1 MLSLN
6 VIRRTMAFTATMYTV
21 AIMLA
26 LAGNGSATGAA
37 GHVTRT
43 TTANV
48 RHAAVSP
55 VYTPR
60 YHVTPI
66 TIVGIMPGNPSAV
79 IVADSRIK
87 ASGPQMHCGAKV
99 PLASDATA
107 MVRYCRVY

>member
-6 VIRRTMAFTATMYTV
+6 VIRRAMAFTATLYT
-21 AIMLA
+21 IMLA
-26 LAGNGSATGAA
+26 LAGNGSAT
-37 GHVTRT
+37 HVTRT

-48 RHAAVSP
+48 RHAAVTP